1 MSQHESIKPELKEYE
16 SSIEGLR
23 QTGHQFW
30 TRGWSLGT
38 SSNYSAVVGRD
49 PLRLLVT
56 ASGKDKGHLGPNDFV
71 VCDELG
77 KSAFENQP
85 KSMQRRCSIAWQPSV
100 ERVRS
105 FIRIVCGARFYP
117 IIFRHWEGFASAIS
131 RCSKGSRGSPPMRRA
146 SGYRS
151 SIIRR
156 TYPRWLLKSSST
168 LPSIHRSL
176 AGVI

>member
-1 MSQHESIKPELKEYE
+1 MSQHEPIKPELQEYE
-16 SSIEGLR
+16 TAIEGLR

-77 KSAFENQP
+77 
-85 KSMQRRCSIAWQPSV
+85 
-100 ERVRS
+100 
-105 FIRIVCGARFYP
+105 
-117 IIFRHWEGFASAIS
+117 
-131 RCSKGSRGSPPMRRA
+131 
-146 SGYRS
+146 
-151 SIIRR
+151 
-156 TYPRWLLKSSST
+156 
-168 LPSIHRSL
+168 
-176 AGVI
+176 